1 MILESIKTVLK
12 EFKLNKLRTFLTML
26 GIIIGIFSI
35 TIIISLSNSIATY
48 MTDEINNLDVESMQI
63 QFFNQNS
70 YELELINNELLNYT
84 NNNDNVLG
92 MYKTN
97 YFEFKEL
104 DELLLDDNQ
113 EYMTTRGN
121 NLYIGIDENFESL
134 NPKSFTADKL
144 LYGRYLDKKDILN
157 KMPYIVIREDCA
169 YTLFHTKDVVGK
181 KLTINNNELE
191 IIGVTKTV
199 EENAI
204 VYNELSA
211 IYASY
216 YYIEDVMNIN
226 NTLNTTVYNIKVK
239 NKENSKEIESD
250 IRKLLKTYG
259 EDNYNIYVLDISMAL
274 EEINN
279 IIDVVKIV
287 FAGIASLSIIVGG
300 IGIMNIMLV
309 SVSERIKETGIR
321 MALGAKNTDIVIQ
334 FLIEGIVLTIL
345 SGLIGIFLAFITE
358 SIANSALATTQYNLR
373 IVIDIYTLIKT
384 ILACGILGIIFGI
397 YPALKAGKLDPVEAL
412 KYE

>member
-226 NTLNTTVYNIKVK
+226 NTLNTTVYNIKV
-239 NKENSKEIESD
+239 NP
-250 IRKLLKTYG
+250 
-259 EDNYNIYVLDISMAL
+259 
-274 EEINN
+274 
-279 IIDVVKIV
+279 
-287 FAGIASLSIIVGG
+287 F
-300 IGIMNIMLV
+300 
-309 SVSERIKETGIR
+309 
-321 MALGAKNTDIVIQ
+321 
-334 FLIEGIVLTIL
+334 
-345 SGLIGIFLAFITE
+345 
-358 SIANSALATTQYNLR
+358 
-373 IVIDIYTLIKT
+373 
-384 ILACGILGIIFGI
+384 
-397 YPALKAGKLDPVEAL
+397 
-412 KYE
+412 